1 MFRVT
6 NLLRKVSSISPDLI
20 KLAHLL
26 KIDIKNNGEDLTE
39 SEAYYIR
46 QHPYL
51 VERSPTWVEKIEA
64 NAKGYNIILAPSEH
78 NSTELIEQVQNIPEQ
93 VQNTSEHLSQL

>member
-1 MFRVT
+1 M
-6 NLLRKVSSISPDLI
+6 
-20 KLAHLL
+20 L

-78 NSTELIEQVQNIPEQ
+78 NSTELIEQVQVTASTRIENYT
-93 VQNTSEHLSQL
+93 TSNDSKNSRQRFLCCMRRSCQLNHSR